1 MMEWNIECADGDGG
15 ESGRILVVD
24 RIVEWM
30 QVVMSLASLDMEQPG
45 EGPN

>member
-1 MMEWNIECADGDGG
+1 MAVMEWNIECADGDGD

-30 QVVMSLASLDMEQPG
+30 QVVMSLASLDM
-45 EGPN
+45 